1 MKNFNLKVIFSAVL
15 LYSTYSYSACVQNPN
30 LRNIIVNVPV
40 RTYSI
45 QYDDMGSRDLET
57 IYVNFKSSVTNTF
70 SGEDGLCG
78 NAYLHA
84 DYVNGWVPN
93 GNKIVASNIPGISV
107 QVKAAGIGALNTKY
121 GPENT
126 SEPWLWRIDN
136 PYWTIIIKKTGQ
148 VTQSNSLKSGHIGKM
163 TQRNTVPNNSTWDI
177 SSLNIPANAIKINV
191 VKCTT
196 KSPSYTVNLGDRYDT
211 QFKNIGD
218 ASASVN
224 IPITLSCAAGTN
236 IKTTVT
242 SSAGYADA
250 STGKINLSGANSA
263 KGVAIQLLDKNN
275 TPIKLNVKN
284 NLQNNVPNGNYIF
297 NWKARYIKISNNITP
312 GKANSTA
319 TVNIRYE

>member
-57 IYVNFKSSVTNTF
+57 IRVNFKNSQVNTY
-70 SGEDGLCG
+70 SEKGGECG

-93 GNKIVASNIPGISV
+93 GNKIVASNIPGISL
-107 QVKAAGIGALNTKY
+107 QVKATEIGYLNTRY
-121 GPENT
+121 GPPTAVKPEA
-126 SEPWLWRIDN
+126 WIIYY
-136 PYWTIIIKKTGQ
+136 PYWTITIKKTGQ
-148 VTQSNSLKSGHIGKM
+148 VTQSNSLKSGHIGRL
-163 TQRNTVPNNSTWDI
+163 TQHNTIPNNSTWNI
-177 SSLNIPANAIKINV
+177 SSLNMPANAIKINV

-196 KSPSYTVNLGDRYDT
+196 NSPNYTINLGDRYDT